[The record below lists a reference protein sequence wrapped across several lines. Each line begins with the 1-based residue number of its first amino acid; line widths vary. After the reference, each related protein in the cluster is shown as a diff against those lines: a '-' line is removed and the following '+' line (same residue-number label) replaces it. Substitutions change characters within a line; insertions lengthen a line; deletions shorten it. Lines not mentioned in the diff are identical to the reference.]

1 MLLVLL
7 ATSLFSLYPNGIL
20 TPNPFLKPQSLL
32 LVSTSLIAFQTK
44 LRVAR
49 SLFEILKKREACQH
63 WKGPWIASIP
73 TPPFMIIESK
83 DPEATSSVAYRAAE
97 LEQCAAVLIPH
108 LRIQE
113 KALSIAR
120 PLYDWRWYV
129 DLTRIGNE
137 TEIVLDTQ
145 KPVEKKE
152 SLSQVTGE
160 LCASPLTSPGDEQRC
175 SHEGSDLL
183 LNRFACTQ
191 DSSQVRG
198 SKFRE
203 KQDLGQLTCQ
213 FADSINFAA
222 MGLSHRHIP
231 AL

>member
-49 SLFEILKKREACQH
+49 SLFEILKKREACQLEEFSCF
-63 WKGPWIASIP
+63 GSIY
-73 TPPFMIIESK
+73 S
-83 DPEATSSVAYRAAE
+83 AYPYRLSNNLKH
-97 LEQCAAVLIPH
+97 LEQKNTLQRNRENIVKAVNQ
-108 LRIQE
+108 IQE